1 MQEDSMHIKQLKIEN
16 FLRINV
22 VDITPDG
29 NIVYITGQNG
39 EGKTSVLNGLWAG
52 LANPR
57 FSEFPKPVKDG
68 EEKAVITIDLNKYLI
83 TRTFTE
89 KDGVTKTTLKVEGA
103 EGAQFLSPQKLL
115 DKLLGALTF
124 DPLAFTQMKSKDQV
138 EMLLKLAGGEI
149 DIEAMDAARESA
161 YTQRTAANQSVKT
174 LSAARGEEPARV
186 VKIDISEIQKQM
198 EVSSQLRRDMMDQTS
213 KVSRKR
219 TEVAELE
226 DRIVQLKKEIGAID
240 DYLTEAETTLA
251 KFKPYDELKASID
264 EAVENNAKCG
274 DWDKWAEAGKDIV
287 VYSNKA
293 NEYTNKINEIDEKKK
308 NAIAALE
315 FPYPGLSFGE
325 GGVVYNKIPLK
336 QASKAE
342 QIRVSLAIAMA
353 LNPKL
358 RVIRIEDG
366 SLLDENNLKLIHE
379 LAVEKDYQVW
389 IERVTGA
396 GEGGILIEDG
406 TNVKK

>member
-1 MQEDSMHIKQLKIEN
+1 MHIKQLTIEN
-16 FLRINV
+16 FLRISV

-29 NIVYITGQNG
+29 NVIYITGHNG
-39 EGKTSVLNGLWAG
+39 EGKTSVLNAIWVALS
-52 LANPR
+52 NPR
-57 FSEFPKPVKDG
+57 FSEIPKPVHEG
-68 EEKAVITIDLNKYLI
+68 EEKAVITLDLNKYLI

-89 KDGVTKTTLKVEGA
+89 KDGKTKTVLKVEGA

-115 DKLLGALTF
+115 DQLIGALTF
-124 DPLAFTQMKSKDQV
+124 DPLEFISMKGKDQV

-149 DIEAMDAARESA
+149 DIESMDAARESA
-161 YTQRTAANQSVKT
+161 YTQRTAVNQSVKT

-198 EVSSQLRRDMMDQTS
+198 ETSSQLRRDMTDQTD
-213 KVSRKR
+213 KVLKKR
-219 TEVAELE
+219 TEVTELE
-226 DRIVQLKKEIGAID
+226 NRIIELKEDIGTID
-240 DYLTEAETTLA
+240 KYLTEAEAAL
-251 KFKPYDELKASID
+251 KIYKPYDELKASID
-264 EAVENNAKCG
+264 EAVDNNAKCG
-274 DWDKWAEAGKDIV
+274 DWDKWEQAGKDIV
-287 VYSNKA
+287 TYSDKSTEYSNK
-293 NEYTNKINEIDEKKK
+293 IDEIDQKKK
-308 NAIAALE
+308 DAIAALE
-315 FPYPGLSFGE
+315 FPYPELSFDE

-366 SLLDENNLKLIHE
+366 SLLDDKNLKMIHE

-389 IERVTGA
+389 IERVKGA
-396 GEGGILIEDG
+396 GEGGFLIEDG
-406 TNVKK
+406 MVSEK